1 MASTPK
7 NQRASTP
14 TAYDDYVRQV
24 LAAEKV
30 VVGAC
35 LIESTAIARV
45 ADILKPEHFSNEA
58 LGIVYRAVLN
68 LWTDG
73 VSPDMLNVCDRL
85 QKEGSIEKVGGMY
98 GISVLGMNV
107 GSTTNLE
114 YHARFVR
121 QSHTQRALL
130 ESGQLIEQM
139 AMDLTRDVADQVS
152 KAIKTLEAVAD
163 DMDYN
168 NTMVSVGEAAG
179 EALKEYDAKVRA
191 RTEGRQIGVTS
202 GLKVLDKY
210 TNLFQPGQLII
221 LGARPAMGKT
231 AMMLHF
237 AVSMARSG
245 KSVVIFSLEM
255 TRVALTNR
263 IIQGMMP
270 GVNPYSFRGGY
281 LTNDECRQMVEARN
295 ELESLPLWIDDCSD
309 QDVTSIKVACMK
321 LQRTRGLDCIM
332 IDYLQLM
339 NVRADNRQYN
349 REQEIAQTT
358 RRLKN
363 MTKELGVPIVVL
375 SQLSRNVERGG
386 SRMPQLSD
394 LRESGAIE
402 QDADVVLFI
411 HRPEYYEEPDAIK
424 GVGLINMAKQ
434 RDGRTGLVEFGYNES
449 LTKIFDYDENFEK
462 EDGTVPF

>member
-1 MASTPK
+1 MQK

-45 ADILKPEHFSNEA
+45 ADILRPEHFGNEP
-58 LGIVYRAVLN
+58 LSIIYRTVLN

-73 VSPDMLNVCDRL
+73 VSPDMLNVCNRL
-85 QKEGSIEKVGGMY
+85 VKEGNIDRVGGMY
-98 GISVLGMNV
+98 GISVLSSNV
-107 GSTTNLE
+107 GSTNNLE

-121 QSHTQRALL
+121 QSHTQRSLL

-168 NTMVSVGEAAG
+168 NTMVSIGEAAG

-245 KSVVIFSLEM
+245 KSVVVFSLEM
-255 TRVALTNR
+255 SRVALTNR

-270 GVNPYSFRGGY
+270 NVDAYQFRRGY
-281 LTNDECRQMVEARN
+281 LTNDECRQMVDARN
-295 ELESLPLWIDDCSD
+295 ELDSLPLWIDDDPD
-309 QDVTSIKVACMK
+309 QDVTKIKITCMK
-321 LQRTRGLDCIM
+321 LQRKRGLDCVL

-339 NVRADNRQYN
+339 NVRTDNRQYN

-358 RRLKN
+358 RRLKI
-363 MTKELGVPIVVL
+363 MAKELNIPVIVL
-375 SQLSRNVERGG
+375 SQLNRGVERGG

-402 QDADVVLFI
+402 QDADLVLFI
-411 HRPEYYEEPDAIK
+411 HRPEYYEEPDAIP
-424 GVGLINMAKQ
+424 GVGLIRMAKQ
-434 RDGRTGLVEFGYNES
+434 RDGTTGTVEFAYNKS
-449 LTKIFDYDENFEK
+449 LTKIYDYNENDKK